1 MSSIDNSFISPVQ
14 HEEDLWESSEITV
27 IDDKR
32 WTLIGRRYNMTRRE
46 LEVAR
51 LICRGLDNRH
61 IARALNIKEG
71 TVKTHIRNIYRRLN
85 VQNRVAMFLKFI
97 RFAAQFVGNEGYQMA
112 LPIIVQHTPN
122 RQIAHSSEVVK

>member
-1 MSSIDNSFISPVQ
+1 MSSVNNPFINSPRN
-14 HEEDLWESSEITV
+14 EDDFWESSEITV

-46 LEVAR
+46 LQVAR

-85 VQNRVAMFLKFI
+85 VQNRIAMFLKFI
-97 RFAAQFVGNEGYQMA
+97 RFAAQFVGDDGHQLA
-112 LPIIVQHTPN
+112 LPIIVEYTSN
-122 RQIAHSSEVVK
+122 RHIAHSSEMAK